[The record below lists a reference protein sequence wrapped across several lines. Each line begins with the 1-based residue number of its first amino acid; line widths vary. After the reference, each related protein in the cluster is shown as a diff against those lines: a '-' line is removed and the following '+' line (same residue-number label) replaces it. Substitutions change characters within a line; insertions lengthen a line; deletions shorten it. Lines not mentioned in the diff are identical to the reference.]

1 MQNDE
6 FQFMLDKFSTSIAAT
21 LQLKKTLLFE
31 IVKQAEGKISFGNDK
46 ISAEDFVTFMKIA
59 FNELARVLNDIN
71 ERISFLSIGVK
82 SQMLPSFIM
91 PGQTFLGKFFIQNVI
106 SYKEILDQELFSK
119 GISVFANMKPLQ
131 LN

>member
-46 ISAEDFVTFMKIA
+46 ISAEDFVNFMKIA
-59 FNELARVLNDIN
+59 FNELARVLNDLN

-82 SQMLPSFIM
+82 SQMLPSFLM

-106 SYKEILDQELFSK
+106 SYKEILD
-119 GISVFANMKPLQ
+119 
-131 LN
+131 